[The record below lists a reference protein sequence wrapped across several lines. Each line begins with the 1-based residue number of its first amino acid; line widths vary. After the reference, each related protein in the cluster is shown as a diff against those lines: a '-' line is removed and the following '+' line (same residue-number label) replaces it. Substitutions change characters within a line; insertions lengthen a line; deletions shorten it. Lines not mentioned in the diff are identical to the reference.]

1 MIQHTQQHTTEA
13 MSFDW
18 YIGYVNGCTD
28 GEEACISFSNN
39 VKVELEVTKGERF
52 GWVVSD
58 FEISFSVL
66 KRISRL
72 HPIDKSSTGWHKF
85 TTMDFMHYM
94 GVDTGR
100 FKNGVHYVQ
109 LEYEPSDGLSTVWT
123 PEGLKELA
131 TLFPLLGCSQED
143 ANTFLSWIDNYKF
156 VGDYYIESIRKKREE
171 LIKSNADGYMMD
183 SYQLS
188 KILGI
193 RPDSIRM
200 TKCRHTDKLIKGVH
214 WKYST
219 RGNRTL
225 LFTKL
230 GCLVMSSLV
239 GTEEA
244 QRTRG
249 FLELAFGVTIEE
261 LTLAA

>member
-1 MIQHTQQHTTEA
+1 MQNTQQHTTEA

-18 YIGYVNGCTD
+18 YIRYANGCTD
-28 GEEACISFSNN
+28 GSEACISFGNN
-39 VKVELEVTKGERF
+39 VKVELEVTEGEGF
-52 GWVVSD
+52 GWVVPD

-72 HPIDKSSTGWHKF
+72 HPIDKASAGWYKF

-94 GVDTGR
+94 GVDTSR

-109 LEYEPSDGLSTVWT
+109 LEYEPSDALSTIWT

-131 TLFPLLGCSQED
+131 ILFPVLGCSQED
-143 ANTFLSWIDNYKF
+143 TNTFLSWLDNYKF
-156 VGDYYIESIRKKREE
+156 VGDYYIESIRKKHEE
-171 LIKSNADGYMMD
+171 LIKSNAEGYMMD

-188 KILGI
+188 KTLGI

-200 TKCRHTDKLIKGVH
+200 TKCRHTNKLIEGLH

-219 RGNRTL
+219 RGSRTL
-225 LFTKL
+225 LFTKV

-249 FLELAFGVTIEE
+249 FLERAFGITLEE
-261 LTLAA
+261 LTLTA